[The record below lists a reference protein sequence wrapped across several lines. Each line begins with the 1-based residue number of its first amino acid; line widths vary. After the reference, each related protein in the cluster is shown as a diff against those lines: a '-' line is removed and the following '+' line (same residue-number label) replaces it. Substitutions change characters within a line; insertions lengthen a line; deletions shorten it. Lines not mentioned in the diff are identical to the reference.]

1 MSIDKA
7 REDIAKG
14 YSAAVKLI
22 REAFCDAR
30 KIGYKLPLSKSSDSY
45 KLNKH
50 LGFGVLAGLNYVII
64 DELNA
69 KEQAFKMKHVKAN
82 KVVEG

>member
-1 MSIDKA
+1 M
-7 REDIAKG
+7 
-14 YSAAVKLI
+14 I
-22 REAFCDAR
+22 REAFCDAK

-50 LGFGVLAGLNYVII
+50 LGFGVLTGLNNVII

-69 KEQAFKMKHVKAN
+69 KEQVFKMKHVKGLRT
-82 KVVEG
+82 EGQQEEEIG